1 MGLLD
6 LELEKII
13 LAWKKLRVCDAS
25 IVNRLEKEKIS
36 FVSSIG

>member
-13 LAWKKLRVCDAS
+13 LTSNKLRVGDAS
-25 IVNRLEKEKIS
+25 IVNRLEKKKIS
-36 FVSSIG
+36 FVASIG